1 MTEHDAVDIDALV
14 AEVKERV
21 RRRRAS
27 GAYGAEVDALLR
39 TPLPGGGPLHADRL
53 NDPIGA
59 LEDVLGTEYYY
70 DPRSRRR
77 WLGPVITIARRGL
90 MWLLRWWIVGMQ
102 ERQERVNELTLQA
115 LRDLSER
122 PSPRFGERLGELE
135 RKWRRHTE
143 DEVATTMRLRPFAER
158 FSGDP
163 ATIRAQAVPFVP
175 LFKGRRRVLDL
186 GSGRGTF
193 LLLMRD
199 EGIGAYGI
207 DRDRDLVEDSV
218 SQGLEAVCAD
228 AEEHLRSLPDRG
240 LDGLFSAHVAEHLE
254 PGTLIEIIRQ
264 ARRVLRPGSPIV
276 MATPNPRT
284 LTVGAHTFWLDPS
297 HRKPIPPDLFQ
308 FYLES
313 EGFVDIRVTTY
324 AESGQRLSEDVPDPT
339 VRRNVHLLNET
350 LFGDRDYAVIGHAP
364 A

>member
-1 MTEHDAVDIDALV
+1 MTTQGDIDALV

-21 RRRRAS
+21 RLRRAS
-27 GAYGAEVDALLR
+27 GAYDADVDVLLR
-39 TPLPGGGPLHADRL
+39 TPLPGGDPLHADRL
-53 NDPIGA
+53 ADPIAA
-59 LEDVLGTEYYY
+59 LEDALQSEFSY
-70 DPRSRRR
+70 DARSRRT
-77 WLGPVITIARRGL
+77 LIGPFITIARRGL

-102 ERQERVNELTLQA
+102 ERQERINELMLQA

-122 PSPRFGERLGELE
+122 PSPRYGARLGELE

-143 DEVATTMRLRPFAER
+143 DEVAATMRLRPFADR

-163 ATIRAQAVPFVP
+163 AVIRAQAAPFVP
-175 LFKGRRRVLDL
+175 LFNGRRRVLDL
-186 GSGRGTF
+186 GCGRGTF
-193 LLLMRD
+193 LELMRD

-207 DRDRDLVEDSV
+207 DLDRELVEECARR
-218 SQGLEAVCAD
+218 GLEALSVD
-228 AEEHLRSLPDRG
+228 AEEHLRSLGDHSI
-240 LDGLFSAHVAEHLE
+240 DGVFSAHVAEHLE
-254 PGTLIEIIRQ
+254 PGTLIEILRQ
-264 ARRVLRPGSPIV
+264 CRRVLRPGAPIV

-313 EGFVDIRVTTY
+313 EGFESVRITTY
-324 AESGQRLSEDVPDPT
+324 AKTERRLSEDVPDAIREN
-339 VRRNVHLLNET
+339 VRLLNET
-350 LFGDRDYAVIGHAP
+350 LFGDRDYAVIGRAP

>member
-1 MTEHDAVDIDALV
+1 MTAPEAIDVDALV
-14 AEVKERV
+14 ALVKERV

-27 GAYGAEVDALLR
+27 GAYDAEVEALLR

-53 NDPIGA
+53 NDPIAA
-59 LEDVLGTEYYY
+59 LEDVLGTEFYY

-77 WLGPVITIARRGL
+77 YLGPVVTLARRVL

-115 LRDLSER
+115 LRDLSDR
-122 PSPRFGERLGELE
+122 PSPRFGARLGELE

-163 ATIRAQAVPFVP
+163 AVIRAQATPFVP
-175 LFKGRRRVLDL
+175 LFKGKRRVLDL

-193 LLLMRD
+193 LGLMRD

-207 DRDRDLVEDSV
+207 DLDRDLVEDCAR
-218 SQGLEAVCAD
+218 QGFEAVCAD
-228 AEEHLRSLPDRG
+228 AEEHLRSLPDRS
-240 LDGLFSAHVAEHLE
+240 LDGIFSAHVAEHLE
-254 PGTLIEIIRQ
+254 PGTLIEIVRQ
-264 ARRVLRPGSPIV
+264 ARRVLRPGSPMV

-284 LTVGAHTFWLDPS
+284 LSVGAHTFWLDPS
-297 HRKPIPPDLFQ
+297 HRRPIPPDLFQ

-313 EGFVDIRVTTY
+313 EGFVDVRITTY
-324 AESGQRLSEDVPDPT
+324 AETAQRLSDDVDNVT
-339 VRRNVHLLNET
+339 IRRNVRLLNET
-350 LFGDRDYAVIGHAP
+350 LFGDRDYAVVGYAP
-364 A
+364 S